1 MSASADAQLA
11 ALVNETGAPL
21 NSFRHYRHLTLELA
35 ISQFKLRY
43 TQSVLGYLWS
53 LLKPAMIFA
62 ITYLIFVDLFKIK
75 DGTQFYGI
83 QLLLGIVVWTFF
95 AECTASSMQAIAG
108 SAGLIRKAYFPRSI
122 LVIAASMSSLFTFL
136 INLTIVF
143 VIAVGLHQIDIGFR
157 IVLVIPLLLELYLL
171 AIGISLFL
179 SALFVQFHD
188 VGHLWDVLMQLL
200 FYGSGVMFSLS
211 YVLQRAHYALASGET
226 LVAGQKLAVGAKL
239 VGGAKVLAPS
249 NLWAVIMVC
258 CNPIMQTIEDLRHA
272 LLTPQAPWTELVVTG
287 HLTAVQ
293 QYATLK
299 DPWLL
304 PVPFLV
310 VAVILTVGALTFRA
324 RARTFAENL

>member
-1 MSASADAQLA
+1 MSTIADAQLDALA
-11 ALVNETGAPL
+11 AGPGPQL
-21 NSFRHYRHLTLELA
+21 NTFRHYRHLTVELA

-43 TQSVLGYLWS
+43 TQSVLGYFWS

-62 ITYLIFVDLFKIK
+62 ITFVIFVGLFKIK

-95 AECTASSMQAIAG
+95 AECTASSMMAIAG

-143 VIAVGLHQIDIGFR
+143 VIAVLLHQIDVGFR

-188 VGHLWDVLMQLL
+188 IGHLWDVLMQLL

-211 YVLQRAHYALASGET
+211 YVLQRAHLALAT
-226 LVAGQKLAVGAKL
+226 GQTKPLP
-239 VGGAKVLAPS
+239 PS
-249 NLWAVIMVC
+249 NLWAVVLVA

-287 HLTAVQ
+287 HLAAVN
-293 QYATLK
+293 QYARF
-299 DPWLL
+299 DHPWLL

-310 VAVILTVGALTFRA
+310 VVAVLTIGALTFRA

>member
-1 MSASADAQLA
+1 MSTIADAQLDALA
-11 ALVNETGAPL
+11 AGPGPQL
-21 NSFRHYRHLTLELA
+21 NTFRHYRHLTVELA

-43 TQSVLGYLWS
+43 TQSVLGYFWS

-62 ITYLIFVDLFKIK
+62 ITFVIFVGLFKIK

-95 AECTASSMQAIAG
+95 AECTASSMMAIAG

-143 VIAVGLHQIDIGFR
+143 VIAVLLHQIDVGFR
-157 IVLVIPLLLELYLL
+157 IFLVIPLLLELYLL

-188 VGHLWDVLMQLL
+188 IGHLWDVLMQLL

-211 YVLQRAHYALASGET
+211 YVLQRAHLALAAGQT
-226 LVAGQKLAVGAKL
+226 LLPGQKLAVGAKL
-239 VGGAKVLAPS
+239 LGGATVLPTS
-249 NLWAVIMVC
+249 NLWAVLMVA

-287 HLTAVQ
+287 HLAAVN
-293 QYATLK
+293 QYARF
-299 DPWLL
+299 DYPWLL

-310 VAVILTVGALTFRA
+310 VVAVLTIGALTFRA

>member
-1 MSASADAQLA
+1 MSAIADAQLDALA
-11 ALVNETGAPL
+11 AAPGPQL
-21 NSFRHYRHLTLELA
+21 NTFRHYRHLTLELA

-43 TQSVLGYLWS
+43 TQSVLGYFWS

-62 ITYLIFVDLFKIK
+62 ITYVIFVDLFDIK

-95 AECTASSMQAIAG
+95 AECTASSMQAIA
-108 SAGLIRKAYFPRSI
+108 SNAALIRKAYFPRSI

-143 VIAVGLHQIDIGFR
+143 VIAMALHQIDIGLQ
-157 IVLVIPLLLELYLL
+157 ILAVIPLLLELYIL
-171 AIGISLFL
+171 ALGIALFL

-200 FYGSGVMFSLS
+200 FYGSGVMFSLT
-211 YVLQRAHYALASGET
+211 YVLQRLHLAEAIGQTKYIAPHYVWIVQLMA
-226 LVAGQKLAVGAKL
+226 
-239 VGGAKVLAPS
+239 
-249 NLWAVIMVC
+249 

-287 HLTAVQ
+287 HMVAVHQ
-293 QYATLK
+293 LHPLDA
-299 DPWLL
+299 PWLL
-304 PVPFLV
+304 PVPFLA
-310 VAVILTVGALTFRA
+310 VAVVLTVGALTFRA
-324 RARTFAENL
+324 RARSFAENL

>member
-1 MSASADAQLA
+1 MSAESDSHLA
-11 ALVNETGAPL
+11 ALSPGPAASLTTFG
-21 NSFRHYRHLTLELA
+21 HYRHLTLELA
-35 ISQFKLRY
+35 VSQFKLRY
-43 TQSVLGYLWS
+43 TQSVLGYFWS

-83 QLLLGIVVWTFF
+83 QLLLGIVTWTFF
-95 AECTASSMQAIAG
+95 AECTGASMQAIAG

-143 VIAVGLHQIDIGFR
+143 VIALALHQIDIGLR
-157 IVLVIPLLLELYLL
+157 IVFVIPLLLELYLL

-200 FYGSGVMFSLS
+200 FYGSGIMFSLS
-211 YVLQRAHYALASGET
+211 YVLQRAHFALTSGST
-226 LVAGQKLAVGAKL
+226 LVAGQKLAVGSKL
-239 VGGAKVLAPS
+239 VGGATVLHPS
-249 NLWAVIMVC
+249 NLWAVVMVS

-287 HLTAVQ
+287 HLSAVN
-293 QYATLK
+293 QYAALN

-310 VAVILTVGALTFRA
+310 VALVVTVGALTFRA